1 MALPADIVRGAQAA
15 EQQAYRTA
23 DAAARK
29 AFRDGTELPPGY
41 EALNVFISGGAA
53 ALTTGTK
60 SAWQPGKTYVIV
72 DYAVVAD
79 QTGDLALDLGTCDH
93 ADYPTA
99 ASIVGV
105 NPPTITAG
113 VKTPVPPATVDLS
126 DWTTTLHRGRWLVVA
141 VTSATDIVW
150 ATLALL
156 LRVAD
161 RRTLTT

>member
-1 MALPADIVRGAQAA
+1 MALPADLVRATQAV

-29 AFRDGTELPPGY
+29 AFRDGTDLPPGY
-41 EALNVFISGGAA
+41 ETLNVFVSGGTA

-79 QTGDLALDLGTCDH
+79 QTGDLALDLGTCSH
-93 ADYPTA
+93 AAYPTA

-105 NPPTITAG
+105 HPPTITAAA
-113 VKTPVPPATVDLS
+113 KTAAGPDIS
-126 DWTTTLHRGRWLVVA
+126 DWTTTLQRGAWLVVA

-150 ATLALL
+150 CTLALL

-161 RRTLTT
+161 RRTLVT